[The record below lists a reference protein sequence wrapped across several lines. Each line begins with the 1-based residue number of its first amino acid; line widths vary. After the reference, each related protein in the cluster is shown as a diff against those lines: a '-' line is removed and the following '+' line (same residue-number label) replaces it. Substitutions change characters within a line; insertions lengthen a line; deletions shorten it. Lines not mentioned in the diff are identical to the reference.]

1 MYAIRVGT
9 DANVDKVDLTV
20 GRQTAEVGLR
30 VEIGCPAVDVVA
42 LAGDEHTSLAMW
54 IDSRE
59 TADGQ
64 LNPLASAIVRVLR
77 PQLTRYYFG
86 PVVIGTSNEHGQIV
100 ELSPE
105 HTEILLN
112 ALAKASGVPD
122 YDRKGWASRAAAAL
136 EIVHP
141 SAASV
146 ATPDQAAEPAPVVAP
161 AGASEPAAPL
171 RQPVCQKHPLRAS
184 V

>member
-42 LAGDEHTSLAMW
+42 LAGDENTSLAMW
-54 IDSRE
+54 TDSRE

-112 ALAKASGVPD
+112 ALAKASGVPL
-122 YDRKGWASRAAAAL
+122 RPQGLGQSRGGSTRNR
-136 EIVHP
+136 P
-141 SAASV
+141 PQCCTRGYSRPGS
-146 ATPDQAAEPAPVVAP
+146 
-161 AGASEPAAPL
+161 
-171 RQPVCQKHPLRAS
+171 
-184 V
+184 

>member
-42 LAGDEHTSLAMW
+42 LAGDENTSLAMW

-77 PQLTRYYFG
+77 PQFTRYYFG

-141 SAASV
+141 NTAPM
-146 ATPDQAAEPAPVVAP
+146 ATPDQAAEPAPVVTS
-161 AGASEPAAPL
+161 GASEPAASL